1 MMRGTNRVGLRPA
14 ALQTTMAVLIALVG
28 TLGLVDAASAQQRPT
43 QRPPRAEIER
53 RVQERMATLLQAE
66 LDLSDAEVERLRG
79 VMELSRA
86 RRDSLLERSRAIRRE
101 ILEADATTDDE
112 RAEALI
118 DELVRLRQSEV
129 ELFESEV
136 TELGSVLS
144 APQLV
149 RFFVFRERMEGRM
162 RQMRDGA
169 GPPPGLGRR
178 PRGGL
183 LQPRQ

>member
-1 MMRGTNRVGLRPA
+1 MTRGTNRAGLRPA
-14 ALQTTMAVLIALVG
+14 ALQMTLALLIGLVG
-28 TLGLVDAASAQQRPT
+28 TLGLVDVASAQQRPT

-53 RVQERMATLLQAE
+53 RVQERMANLLQSE

-79 VMELSRA
+79 VMELSRE
-86 RRDSLLERSRAIRRE
+86 RRDSLFERSRAIRLE
-101 ILEADATTDDE
+101 ILEAGASPDEE
-112 RAEALI
+112 RAAALI

-162 RQMRDGA
+162 QQMRDGA